1 MINDGLPFER
11 PILDLERKIEEL
23 ENNPSARVKDLET
36 LGQLRKMYDDL
47 RREIYAK
54 LTPWERVLVARHPQ
68 RPQTSD
74 YLELMVDG
82 FLELHGDRAF
92 RDDAAIITGLG
103 KIEDK
108 RFMIVGH
115 QKGKSTRERLSRSFG
130 CPYPEGYRKSLI
142 KMKLAEKCGLPIL
155 TLIDTP
161 GAHPGIGAE
170 ERGQAQAIATNLYEM
185 ARLKTPIICI
195 IIGEGGSG
203 GALGIAVGDKLSIL
217 ENAYYS
223 VISPEGCAAILWKN
237 AENAPQAAEA
247 LHLTANDLLELGIVD
262 EVLKEPLGGA
272 HRNPEKTA
280 QTVKEAVLR
289 YLGELQ
295 TLSTD
300 ELLERRYKK
309 YRHLGRFLEGAAE
322 APS

>member
-1 MINDGLPFER
+1 MINDGLPFEK
-11 PILDLERKIEEL
+11 PILELERKIEAL
-23 ENNPSARVKDLET
+23 ENDASAKEKDLAT
-36 LGQLRKMYDDL
+36 LGQLRKMYTDL
-47 RREIYAK
+47 RREIYSK
-54 LTPWERVLVARHPQ
+54 LTSWERVLVARHPQ

-74 YLELMVDG
+74 YLKLMAED
-82 FLELHGDRAF
+82 FIELHGDRTF

-103 KIEDK
+103 KIEGE

-115 QKGKSTRERLSRSFG
+115 QKGKTTRERLSRSFG
-130 CPYPEGYRKSLI
+130 CPYPEGYRKALV
-142 KMKLAEKCGLPIL
+142 KMKLAQKCGLPIL

-170 ERGQAQAIATNLYEM
+170 ERGQAQAIAANLYEM

-203 GALGIAVGDKLSIL
+203 GALGIGVGDKLSIL

-247 LHLTANDLLELGIVD
+247 LHLTAKDLLELGIVD
-262 EVLKEPLGGA
+262 EILKEPLGGA
-272 HRNPEKTA
+272 HRDPEETV

-289 YLGELQ
+289 YLGELRP
-295 TLSTD
+295 LSAE
-300 ELLERRYKK
+300 ELLERRYEK
-309 YRHLGRFLEGAAE
+309 YRHLGRFLERAGE
-322 APS
+322 VSS

>member
-1 MINDGLPFER
+1 MINDGLPFEK
-11 PILDLERKIEEL
+11 PILELERKIEAL
-23 ENNPSARVKDLET
+23 ENDASAKEKDLAT
-36 LGQLRKMYDDL
+36 LGQLRKMYTDL
-47 RREIYAK
+47 RREIYSK
-54 LTPWERVLVARHPQ
+54 LTSWERVLVARHPQ

-74 YLELMVDG
+74 YLELMIEY
-82 FLELHGDRAF
+82 FIELHGDRTF

-103 KIEDK
+103 KIEGE

-115 QKGKSTRERLSRSFG
+115 QKGKTTRERLSRSFG
-130 CPYPEGYRKSLI
+130 CPYPEGYRKALV
-142 KMKLAEKCGLPIL
+142 KMKLAQKCGLPIL

-170 ERGQAQAIATNLYEM
+170 ERGQAQAIAANLYEM

-203 GALGIAVGDKLSIL
+203 GALGIGVGDKLSIL
-217 ENAYYS
+217 ENAYFS

-247 LHLTANDLLELGIVD
+247 LHLTAKDLLKLGIVD
-262 EVLKEPLGGA
+262 EILKEPLGGA
-272 HRNPEKTA
+272 HRDPEETV

-289 YLGELQ
+289 YLGELRP
-295 TLSTD
+295 LSAE
-300 ELLERRYKK
+300 ELLERRYEK
-309 YRHLGRFLEGAAE
+309 YRHLGRFLERAGE
-322 APS
+322 VSS

>member
-1 MINDGLPFER
+1 MINDGLPFEK
-11 PILDLERKIEEL
+11 PILELERKIEAL
-23 ENNPSARVKDLET
+23 ENDASAKEKDLAT
-36 LGQLRKMYDDL
+36 LGQLRKMYTDL
-47 RREIYAK
+47 RREIYSK
-54 LTPWERVLVARHPQ
+54 LTSWERVLVARHPQ

-74 YLELMVDG
+74 YLELMVED
-82 FLELHGDRAF
+82 FIELHGDRTF

-103 KIEDK
+103 KIEGE

-115 QKGKSTRERLSRSFG
+115 QKGKTTRERLSRSFG
-130 CPYPEGYRKSLI
+130 CPYPEGYRKALV
-142 KMKLAEKCGLPIL
+142 KMKLAQKCGLPIL

-170 ERGQAQAIATNLYEM
+170 ERGQAQAIAANLYEM

-203 GALGIAVGDKLSIL
+203 GALGIGVGDKLSIL
-217 ENAYYS
+217 ENAYFS

-247 LHLTANDLLELGIVD
+247 LHLTAKDLLKLGIVD
-262 EVLKEPLGGA
+262 EILKEPLGGA
-272 HRNPEKTA
+272 HRDPEETV

-289 YLGELQ
+289 YLGELRP
-295 TLSTD
+295 LSAE
-300 ELLERRYKK
+300 ELLERRYEK
-309 YRHLGRFLEGAAE
+309 YRHLGRFLERAGE
-322 APS
+322 VSS

>member
-1 MINDGLPFER
+1 MINDGLPFEK
-11 PILDLERKIEEL
+11 PILELERKIEAL
-23 ENNPSARVKDLET
+23 ENDASAKEKDLAT
-36 LGQLRKMYDDL
+36 LGQLRKMYTDL
-47 RREIYAK
+47 RREIYSK
-54 LTPWERVLVARHPQ
+54 LTSWERVLVARHPQ

-74 YLELMVDG
+74 YLELMAED
-82 FLELHGDRAF
+82 FIELHGDRTF

-103 KIEDK
+103 KIEGE

-115 QKGKSTRERLSRSFG
+115 QKGKTTRERLSRSFG
-130 CPYPEGYRKSLI
+130 CPYPEGYRKALV
-142 KMKLAEKCGLPIL
+142 KMKLAQKCGLPIL

-170 ERGQAQAIATNLYEM
+170 ERGQAQAIAANLYEM

-203 GALGIAVGDKLSIL
+203 GALGIGVGDKLSIL
-217 ENAYYS
+217 ENAYFS

-247 LHLTANDLLELGIVD
+247 LHLTAKDLLKLGIVD
-262 EVLKEPLGGA
+262 EILKEPLGGA
-272 HRNPEKTA
+272 HRDPEETV

-289 YLGELQ
+289 YLGELRP
-295 TLSTD
+295 LSAE
-300 ELLERRYKK
+300 ELLERRYEK
-309 YRHLGRFLEGAAE
+309 YRHLGRFLERAGE
-322 APS
+322 VSS

>member
-1 MINDGLPFER
+1 
-11 PILDLERKIEEL
+11 
-23 ENNPSARVKDLET
+23 
-36 LGQLRKMYDDL
+36 
-47 RREIYAK
+47 
-54 LTPWERVLVARHPQ
+54 
-68 RPQTSD
+68 
-74 YLELMVDG
+74 MVED
-82 FLELHGDRAF
+82 FVELHGDRTF

-103 KIEDK
+103 KIEGE

-115 QKGKSTRERLSRSFG
+115 QKGKTTRERLSRSFG
-130 CPYPEGYRKSLI
+130 CPYPEGYRKALI
-142 KMKLAEKCGLPIL
+142 KMKLAQKCGLPIL

-170 ERGQAQAIATNLYEM
+170 ERGQAQAIAANLYEM

-203 GALGIAVGDKLSIL
+203 GALGIGVGDKLSIL

-247 LHLTANDLLELGIVD
+247 LHLTAKDLLELGIVD
-262 EVLKEPLGGA
+262 EILKEPLGGA
-272 HRNPEKTA
+272 HRDPEETV

-289 YLGELQ
+289 YLGELRP
-295 TLSTD
+295 LSAED
-300 ELLERRYKK
+300 LLERRYEK
-309 YRHLGRFLEGAAE
+309 YRHLGRFLEKAGE
-322 APS
+322 VSS

>member
-1 MINDGLPFER
+1 MINDGLPFEK
-11 PILDLERKIEEL
+11 PILDLARKIEEL
-23 ENNPSARVKDLET
+23 ENNPSAKEKDLET

-74 YLELMVDG
+74 YLALMVDD
-82 FLELHGDRAF
+82 FVELHGDRAF
-92 RDDAAIITGLG
+92 RDDVAIITGLG
-103 KIEDK
+103 KIDGK
-108 RFMIVGH
+108 RFLIVGH
-115 QKGKSTRERLSRSFG
+115 QKGKTTRERLSRSFG
-130 CPYPEGYRKSLI
+130 CPYPEGYRKALV

-170 ERGQAQAIATNLYEM
+170 ERGQAQAIAANLYEL

-237 AENAPQAAEA
+237 AENAPQAAAA
-247 LHLTANDLLELGIVD
+247 LHLTAKDLLELEIVD
-262 EVLKEPLGGA
+262 EVLQEPLGGA
-272 HRNPEKTA
+272 HRDPEKTA
-280 QTVKEAVLR
+280 QTVKEAILR

-295 TLSTD
+295 PLSTQ

-309 YRHLGRFLEGAAE
+309 YRHLGRFLEGARE
-322 APS
+322 VTL